1 MASVLEYLQDLFF
14 VLFSRNP
21 QEAEKRRALRKLTD
35 RLRQMQP
42 PVYRRSGGMLLPAFG
57 YSLLQLSYLL
67 APLGELFQKTLYGE
81 DARLA
86 ERFRQ
91 HLAVARLPETLA
103 RRLPEFALQ
112 AMRQRTLASA
122 SPIKELDKLEQEF
135 EQLLEAFSAPQ
146 FYSFDLDF
154 MALDRLASLCRHDL
168 GPLFKLFEPGFD
180 PAQKGRKP
188 SFQPVQAKKA
198 LKELLD
204 LYFILAGIHL
214 SEGVETNL
222 LALLERLGRSPA
234 GQGPVEQSPLGQ
246 SPVEPAPAPVRE
258 RSGAA
263 REQVRTVLGRLGKLL
278 ERELAPDLLA
288 TLIRVIQEDPDS
300 NPRVVSEELA
310 CLQGI
315 KADLAAGFRRDQERL
330 QREINEN
337 TIGGDLKTLFGGAD
351 PLEVTGYTEA
361 LSAQLA
367 ARGYDSFARVR
378 PLAILK
384 SFILGHFEKNLR
396 DPLKR
401 LLVEGTFATKMIDLR
416 FNNTFYACEG
426 LGARLRELEESL
438 VGGSLGADK
447 LGKFLQMHDQ
457 GKPAAPLVAKT
468 VETIEHE
475 VRKLV
480 EEGCNYFYN
489 LNLLVGDLLE
499 DAKQKAPA
507 LITNLK
513 EIAGRPNKDFL
524 AGIAAGHL
532 YLQLFIKIMRNF
544 TEIRENP
551 AAAGS
556 RA

>member
-1 MASVLEYLQDLFF
+1 MMASMLEYLQDLFF
-14 VLFSRNP
+14 ALFSRNP

-35 RLRQMQP
+35 RLREVQP

-57 YSLLQLSYLL
+57 YNLLQLSYLL
-67 APLGELFQKTLYGE
+67 APLGELFQKTLFDE
-81 DARLA
+81 DAHLA

-91 HLAVARLPETLA
+91 HLAIARLPETLA
-103 RRLPEFALQ
+103 RRLPDFNLQ
-112 AMRQRTLASA
+112 AMRQRALSSA
-122 SPIKELDKLEQEF
+122 SPIKELDKLQQEF
-135 EQLLEAFSAPQ
+135 EQFLEAFSAPQ

-154 MALDRLASLCRHDL
+154 MAMDRLASLCRHDL
-168 GPLFKLFEPGFD
+168 GPLFKLFEPDFD

-204 LYFILAGIHL
+204 LYFILAGIRL
-214 SEGVETNL
+214 SEGVEANL
-222 LALLERLGRSPA
+222 FALLDRQE
-234 GQGPVEQSPLGQ
+234 
-246 SPVEPAPAPVRE
+246 RE

-263 REQVRTVLGRLGKLL
+263 RERVRTVLGRLGKLL
-278 ERELAPDLLA
+278 ERELAPELLA
-288 TLIRVIQEDPDS
+288 TLIRVVQEDPDS
-300 NPRVVSEELA
+300 SPRVVSEELA
-310 CLQGI
+310 CLQSI
-315 KADLAAGFRRDQERL
+315 KADLAAGFRKDQERL

-337 TIGGDLKTLFGGAD
+337 TIGGDLKSLFGGAD
-351 PLEVTGYTEA
+351 PLEVPGYTAA

-367 ARGYDSFARVR
+367 ARGYESFARVK

-384 SFILGHFEKNLR
+384 SFILAHFEKSLR

-401 LLVEGTFATKMIDLR
+401 LLVEGTFASKMIDLR

-426 LGARLRELEESL
+426 LDARLRELEESL
-438 VGGSLGADK
+438 VGGSLAADK
-447 LGKFLQMHDQ
+447 LAKFLQMHDQ
-457 GKPAAPLVAKT
+457 GKPVAPLVGKT
-468 VETIEHE
+468 VETIEQE

-480 EEGCNYFYN
+480 EEGCAYFYN
-489 LNLLVGDLLE
+489 LNLLVGDLLA
-499 DAKQKAPA
+499 DARQKAPA

-524 AGIAAGHL
+524 AAIAAGHL
-532 YLQLFIKIMRNF
+532 NLQLFIKIMRNF
-544 TEIRENP
+544 TEIRESS